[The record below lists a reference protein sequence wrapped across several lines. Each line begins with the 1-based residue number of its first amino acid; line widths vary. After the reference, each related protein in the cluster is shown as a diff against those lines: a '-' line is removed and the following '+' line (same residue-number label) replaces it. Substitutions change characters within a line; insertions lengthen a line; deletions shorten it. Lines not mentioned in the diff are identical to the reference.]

1 MKGLRNAT
9 IIALLALGVA
19 ALPGGGAAANF
30 FGALLFVLITI
41 FLVLFAG
48 RFYLENR
55 VAIYSLGDRYR
66 ALLYGA
72 LGVVILTLAAG
83 PRLFDTGAGTLLWFV
98 LMGGAG
104 YSMYLVWRHQR
115 EY

>member
-1 MKGLRNAT
+1 VTALRNAL
-9 IIALLALGVA
+9 IVALLALAVW
-19 ALPGGGAAANF
+19 ALPGGGAAADF

-48 RFYLENR
+48 RMYMENR
-55 VAIYSLGDRYR
+55 VAIYGLGDRYR
-66 ALLYGA
+66 ALLYGS
-72 LGVVILTLAAG
+72 LGVVVLTLAAG
-83 PRLFDTGAGTLLWFV
+83 PRLFGTGLGTLVWFV